1 MNETLIKTGRI
12 VTVFG
17 GSGFIGRHV
26 VRALAQD
33 GWRVRVATRRPD
45 LAHHLQPLGKAGQ
58 IQAVQANVRFPASVV
73 AAVRDA
79 DAVVNLVGIQV
90 ESGAQTFEASHV
102 AGARAIAEAARDAG
116 VTNFVLMS
124 GIGVDEHSASPYVR
138 SRALGE
144 AATLEAL
151 PGAIILRPSVVFGPE
166 DHFFNRFATLARFM
180 MTLPLFG
187 GGEAKMQPVYVGDV
201 AKAVALALAGKAAA
215 GTVYELGGPRA
226 MSVREIMQFI
236 CDTIGRKRVLLPL
249 PAAIGQ
255 FAAGVTETM
264 NRLGFGLYPPA
275 LLLTRDQAK
284 MLGEDNVV
292 SAEAVARGRTLEGL
306 GISPESVEAIV
317 PGYLARFRKS
327 GQFERPK
334 AA

>member
-1 MNETLIKTGRI
+1 MDETLIKTGRI
-12 VTVFG
+12 ATVFG

-45 LAHHLQPLGKAGQ
+45 LAHYLQPLGRVGQ
-58 IQAVQANVRFPASVV
+58 IQAVQANVRYPESV
-73 AAVRDA
+73 AAALRGC

-90 ESGAQTFEASHV
+90 ESGAQTFEAAHV
-102 AGARAIAEAARDAG
+102 AGARAVAQAAREAG
-116 VTNFVLMS
+116 VSRFVLMS
-124 GIGVDEHSASPYVR
+124 GIGVDEHSTSPYVR

-144 AATLEAL
+144 AATREAF
-151 PGAIILRPSVVFGPE
+151 PDAVVLRPSVVFGPE
-166 DHFFNRFATLARFM
+166 DRFFNRFATLARFM
-180 MTLPLFG
+180 MALPLFG
-187 GGEAKMQPVYVGDV
+187 GGAARLQPVYVGDV
-201 AKAVALALAGKAAA
+201 AKAVALSLVGKAAP
-215 GTVYELGGPRA
+215 GMVYELGGPRT
-226 MSVREIMQFI
+226 MTVREVMQFI

-255 FAAGVTETM
+255 FAARATEIM
-264 NRLGFGLYPPA
+264 NRLSLGLFPPA

-292 SAEAVARGRTLEGL
+292 SAEAIAQGRTLEGL
-306 GISPESVEAIV
+306 GIAPESIEAIV
-317 PGYLARFRKS
+317 PNYLARFRKS

-334 AA
+334 VA